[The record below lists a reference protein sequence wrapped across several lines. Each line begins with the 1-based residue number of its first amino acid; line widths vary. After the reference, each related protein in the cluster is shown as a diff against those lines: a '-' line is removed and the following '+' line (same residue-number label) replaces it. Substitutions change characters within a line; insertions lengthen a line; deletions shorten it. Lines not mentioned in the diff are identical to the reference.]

1 MMTDDWLTAA
11 LTNDAMVVELLIRMK
26 QPSSLDSSSPTTTS
40 TALLPP
46 IRWGHHKSR
55 SKPFPITTT
64 NAAAAAAASGFGK
77 EQQSGSPTTPLY
89 WRGGDGGGGGVSTS
103 DGYEESSRPS
113 DLSSGGR
120 SIKGGLGNE
129 GATTST
135 YKKSR
140 KRKSFAELKEE
151 EDFLM
156 KERLHL
162 NRELES
168 MRVTMNKQIVTSQN
182 LRKLKIEKTSE
193 MLDNEPQPRAQKP
206 YVVEPE
212 IEGHENGFVLPDL
225 NMTPDVEELLL

>member
-120 SIKGGLGNE
+120 SIK
-129 GATTST
+129 
-135 YKKSR
+135 
-140 KRKSFAELKEE
+140 
-151 EDFLM
+151 
-156 KERLHL
+156 
-162 NRELES
+162 ELES